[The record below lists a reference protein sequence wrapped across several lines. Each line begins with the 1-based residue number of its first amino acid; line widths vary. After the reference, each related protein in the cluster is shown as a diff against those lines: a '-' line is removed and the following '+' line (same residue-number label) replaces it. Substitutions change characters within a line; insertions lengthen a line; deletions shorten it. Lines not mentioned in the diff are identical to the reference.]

1 MWLGYE
7 SLVLIQLNK
16 MAWLK
21 GNIDIAQKWDSL
33 CFFNFM
39 LHGYSSMKL
48 FYCGLHYQLLT
59 HISFKQ
65 FIPA

>member
-1 MWLGYE
+1 MWLGFE

-33 CFFNFM
+33 CFFIFM

-48 FYCGLHYQLLT
+48 FLLWFT
-59 HISFKQ
+59 LSIINPHQ
-65 FIPA
+65 F